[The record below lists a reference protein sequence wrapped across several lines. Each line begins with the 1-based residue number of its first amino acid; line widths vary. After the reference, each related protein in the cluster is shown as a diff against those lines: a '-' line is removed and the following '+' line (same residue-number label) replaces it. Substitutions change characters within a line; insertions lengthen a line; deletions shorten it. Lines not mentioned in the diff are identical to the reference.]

1 MDQIRS
7 LAQVCLDRSIAKDTR
22 DETAR
27 FRFPRNRQ
35 TQSTRFVHRARR
47 QIRLC
52 NCQRSRL
59 PTPRS
64 QYVSPPLVIPVAA
77 NLLST
82 RFRKASFATHR
93 SITVQ
98 QIERRAVHITGSTSL
113 FCQQNKNASVIHTCG
128 ESNKS
133 ARDPAN

>member
-1 MDQIRS
+1 MDQSCS
-7 LAQVCLDRSIAKDTR
+7 LAQVCLDRSSAKDTR

-27 FRFPRNRQ
+27 SRFPRNRQ
-35 TQSTRFVHRARR
+35 KQSTRLVHRARR

-59 PTPRS
+59 PTPRP
-64 QYVSPPLVIPVAA
+64 QCVSPHLVIPVAA

-82 RFRKASFATHR
+82 RFRRVSFASHR
-93 SITVQ
+93 STTVQ
-98 QIERRAVHITGSTSL
+98 QIERRAVHMTGSTSS
-113 FCQQNKNASVIHTCG
+113 FSQQKKNASVIHTCG

-133 ARDPAN
+133 ACDS